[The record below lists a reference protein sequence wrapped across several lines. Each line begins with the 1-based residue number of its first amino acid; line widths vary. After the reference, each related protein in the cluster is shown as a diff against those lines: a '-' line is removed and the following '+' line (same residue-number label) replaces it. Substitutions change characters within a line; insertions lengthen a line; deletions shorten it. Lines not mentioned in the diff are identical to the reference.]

1 MDFFG
6 FQDGFTWQDGV
17 LTAGTLVFL
26 VALLPTIVGS
36 SKPAPLTSLSTGLV
50 LLIFS
55 GTYATLGLYFASV
68 ATFATAAAWGL
79 ILVQSLRAG
88 QRLDS
93 FRRSGEVPEPDRH

>member
-26 VALLPTIVGS
+26 IALLPTILGP

-50 LLIFS
+50 LLVFS
-55 GTYATLGLYFASV
+55 ATYATLGLYFACV
-68 ATFATAAAWGL
+68 TTLATALAWGL

-88 QRLDS
+88 QRPDS
-93 FRRSGEVPEPDRH
+93 SRHAGEVPEPDRH